1 MSHSQLKTLSFALL
15 VLGTLILAGVGRS
28 STVALA
34 AQATSAGPKA
44 VEPDMHE
51 FMEYVFEPTYKR
63 LKLSMAA
70 APANN
75 SAWKGIKGD
84 ALVLAESGN
93 LLLHRQPKDNVSTW
107 DELSVAVRDAGG
119 ALYQSAKK
127 KDYATARQHYEVMLK
142 KCNACHDKFAGGEHQ
157 LAP

>member
-1 MSHSQLKTLSFALL
+1 MFHSQLKVLSFALL

-34 AQATSAGPKA
+34 AQATPAGPKE

-127 KDYATARQHYEVMLK
+127 KDYTTARQHYEMMLK

>member
-1 MSHSQLKTLSFALL
+1 MFHSQLKVLSFALL

-34 AQATSAGPKA
+34 AQGTPVGPKA

-127 KDYATARQHYEVMLK
+127 KDFTTARQNYEMMLK